1 MKFSEIDLTYL
12 FFHIFNPANLHK
24 LVGSHNNL
32 SAFNA
37 LKISGSLL
45 FIVFLFMGSPSL
57 AQEKQDFPNEEN
69 YRPGDGGSHL
79 DGQSINKEKE
89 AVRDTL
95 MAKPATTA
103 ASRPKSEGAT
113 NPKKA
118 QEETLSFNVLYFI
131 IQKFKVS
138 DMIN

>member
-1 MKFSEIDLTYL
+1 M
-12 FFHIFNPANLHK
+12 A
-24 LVGSHNNL
+24 V
-32 SAFNA
+32 
-37 LKISGSLL
+37 
-45 FIVFLFMGSPSL
+45 PSL

-69 YRPGDGGSHL
+69 YRPSDGGSHL
-79 DGQSINKEKE
+79 DGQSIIKDKE
-89 AVRDTL
+89 AVRDSL
-95 MAKPATTA
+95 IAKPASTA
-103 ASRPKSEGAT
+103 VVRPKSEGAT